1 MASDGGLGQG
11 GLTVRFDYFDD
22 PTAPPVNSVV
32 PSVTV
37 AVRDDVGRLLLIHR
51 TDNDLWALP
60 GGGID
65 PGETVREA
73 GVRETEEETGYR
85 VRITGLVGI
94 YTDPRH
100 VIEYSDGEV
109 RAQFSICMRGTVTG
123 GAARTS
129 VESSEVVWQQVDR
142 LGELAIHPSMRLRI
156 EHAVDPTRTQP
167 FLT

>member
-1 MASDGGLGQG
+1 MA
-11 GLTVRFDYFDD
+11 RFDYFDD

-51 TDNDLWALP
+51 TDNGLWALP

-65 PGETVREA
+65 PGETVRQA

-100 VIEYSDGEV
+100 VIVYSDGEV
-109 RAQFSICMRGTVTG
+109 RAQFSICMHGVTTG

-129 VESSEVVWQQVDR
+129 TESSEVVWHQVDQ
-142 LGELAIHPSMRLRI
+142 LDELDIHPSMRLRI
-156 EHAVDPTRTQP
+156 AHAVDTDRRQP
-167 FLT
+167 YLT

>member
-1 MASDGGLGQG
+1 MTRL
-11 GLTVRFDYFDD
+11 DYFDD
-22 PTAPPVNSVV
+22 PTAPAVNSVV

-37 AVRDDVGRLLLIHR
+37 AVRDGGGRLLLIHR

-65 PGETVREA
+65 PGETVRQA

-100 VIEYSDGEV
+100 VIVYSDGEV
-109 RAQFSICMRGTVTG
+109 RAQFSICMRAAVTG
-123 GAARTS
+123 GAVRTS
-129 VESSEVVWQQVDR
+129 HESSEVVWQPVDR

-156 EHAVDPTRTQP
+156 DHAMDLSRTEP

>member
-1 MASDGGLGQG
+1 M
-11 GLTVRFDYFDD
+11 VRFDYFDD

-37 AVRDDVGRLLLIHR
+37 AVRDDGGRLLLIHR

-129 VESSEVVWQQVDR
+129 GESSEVVWQQVDR

>member
-1 MASDGGLGQG
+1 MS
-11 GLTVRFDYFDD
+11 RRDYFDD
-22 PTAPPVNSVV
+22 PAAPAVNSVV

-37 AVRDDVGRLLLIHR
+37 AVRDGGGRLLLIHR

-65 PGETVREA
+65 PGETVRQA
-73 GVRETEEETGYR
+73 GVRETEEETGYH

-100 VIEYSDGEV
+100 VIVYSDGEV
-109 RAQFSICMRGTVTG
+109 RAQFSICMRATVTG
-123 GAARTS
+123 GSARIS
-129 VESSEVVWQQVDR
+129 RESSEVVWQPVDR
-142 LGELAIHPSMRLRI
+142 LGELEIHPSMRLRI
-156 EHAVDPTRTQP
+156 DHAVDTTRTEP

>member
-1 MASDGGLGQG
+1 MTRL
-11 GLTVRFDYFDD
+11 DYFDD
-22 PTAPPVNSVV
+22 PAAPAVNSVV

-37 AVRDDVGRLLLIHR
+37 AVRDGGGRLLLIHR

-65 PGETVREA
+65 PGETVRQA

-100 VIEYSDGEV
+100 VIVYSDGEV
-109 RAQFSICMRGTVTG
+109 RAQFSICMRAAVTG
-123 GAARTS
+123 GAVRTS
-129 VESSEVVWQQVDR
+129 HESSEVVWQPVDR

-156 EHAVDPTRTQP
+156 DHAMDLSRTEP

>member
-1 MASDGGLGQG
+1 M
-11 GLTVRFDYFDD
+11 VRIDYFDD

-65 PGETVREA
+65 PGETVRQA

-85 VRITGLVGI
+85 VRITGLIGI

-100 VIEYSDGEV
+100 VIVYSDGEV

-123 GAARTS
+123 GTARTS
-129 VESSEVVWQQVDR
+129 GESSEVVWQQVDR
-142 LGELAIHPSMRLRI
+142 LGELEIHPSMRLRI
-156 EHAVDPTRTQP
+156 DHAVDSSRTEP